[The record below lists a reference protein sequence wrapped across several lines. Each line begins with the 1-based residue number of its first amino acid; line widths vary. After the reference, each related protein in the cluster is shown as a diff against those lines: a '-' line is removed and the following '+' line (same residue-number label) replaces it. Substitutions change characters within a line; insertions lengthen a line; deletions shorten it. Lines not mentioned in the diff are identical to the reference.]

1 MKRDLVS
8 NASKPADLKDFE
20 DQLMAKKQTADQF
33 EHGKT
38 LLSNKGARDNDSRKV
53 EEDLRSLRSE
63 FDYGSKKKFVD
74 VLGNVT
80 QNSNLNRL
88 RQEHEQQKGRENS
101 IKSTSYKSHL
111 TRQTGTQNEESQE
124 PVRCLDV

>member
-8 NASKPADLKDFE
+8 NASRPADLKDFE
-20 DQLMAKKQTADQF
+20 DQD
-33 EHGKT
+33 GD
-38 LLSNKGARDNDSRKV
+38 NKKV

-80 QNSNLNRL
+80 QASHLNRL
-88 RQEHEQQKGRENS
+88 RQEHDKAKWGKEES
-101 IKSTSYKSHL
+101 IKSTSYKSHI
-111 TRQTGTQNEESQE
+111 TKQTGKSGASKISNASY
-124 PVRCLDV
+124 